1 MDTLAIVV
9 ALLLI
14 VCVTI
19 YQIRVDFYNRKR
31 MFDIQIEMAK
41 AQQSMT
47 KDMTWTEIKT
57 IINDIISFSVSK
69 YIMNNGLHNMNNE
82 ELSLSWTMIL
92 GELCPMVETSLS
104 DEIKRQA
111 MKHISLDYFTR
122 FIKNSVE
129 IVIVYQLET
138 NKENKVNDRL
148 TKIQGKAHYQLN
160 EFNKK

>member
-1 MDTLAIVV
+1 
-9 ALLLI
+9 
-14 VCVTI
+14 
-19 YQIRVDFYNRKR
+19 
-31 MFDIQIEMAK
+31 
-41 AQQSMT
+41 
-47 KDMTWTEIKT
+47 
-57 IINDIISFSVSK
+57 
-69 YIMNNGLHNMNNE
+69 
-82 ELSLSWTMIL
+82 MIL

-111 MKHISLDYFTR
+111 MKHISQDYFTR

-148 TKIQGKAHYQLN
+148 AKIQGKAHYQLN

>member
-1 MDTLAIVV
+1 MSTVAIVV
-9 ALLLI
+9 VLLLI

-47 KDMTWTEIKT
+47 KDMTWTEIKA

-111 MKHISLDYFTR
+111 MKHI
-122 FIKNSVE
+122 
-129 IVIVYQLET
+129 YQLET

-148 TKIQGKAHYQLN
+148 AKIQGKAHYQLN